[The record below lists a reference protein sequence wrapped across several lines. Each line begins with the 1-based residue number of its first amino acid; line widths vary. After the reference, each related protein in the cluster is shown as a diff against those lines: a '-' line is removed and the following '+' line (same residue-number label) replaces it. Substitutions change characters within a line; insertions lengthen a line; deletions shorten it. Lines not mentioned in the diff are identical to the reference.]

1 MYFDG
6 GKVMKM
12 KFRGLGSKIF
22 KMTSLVVFVTI
33 LLFIGNVVF
42 AFNSLMNEKRAE
54 VLEIAK
60 QSVDAID
67 GDKHVKVVASGSML
81 STEYMELKQEMVNF
95 KTDKNVT
102 YFYTV
107 YMKDNECYY
116 GVDAAFT
123 DFEELS
129 SEGFMDE
136 YLPLALEGQTVV
148 TASLDEDNLLS
159 AYSPIKDSKGNIV
172 GVAGLDI
179 DFSSLVDIKNKIIGD
194 SIVLAV
200 VIMILSIIANLLFSQ
215 GITKRVKKIRSN
227 LNKMSEGDLT
237 GELDMNGTDEFK
249 QISDDLNR
257 LTTRTTDVLSDVKST
272 SNQVS
277 NYTQTLSAVSQ
288 EMAAASE
295 DVTQTV
301 NNMTDGINSQSEE
314 IIAALGILKEFGG
327 NIDSAQQSIQNINGE
342 VDHVNVEADRSSA
355 QLYQLESSIKDVNI
369 SFEQVRNRI
378 GSLEGNISRIS
389 EITDLINSIAD
400 QTNLLALNAA
410 IEAARA
416 GEAGKGFSV
425 VADEIR
431 KLAEQSKE
439 SSLSINGILD
449 NITVDSR
456 QIIETSDSMDGKLNN
471 QIKTVRESIKSFR
484 SIIDSIEAM
493 LPKVY
498 AVNSDMLNVDKQ
510 KDIII
515 KKIDTV
521 SSVAKELSCSAEE
534 ISASMEEMSASSQN
548 VAETAQ
554 SLNDMTETLIQATE
568 KFHIK

>member
-1 MYFDG
+1 
-6 GKVMKM
+6 MKI
-12 KFRGLGSKIF
+12 KFRGLGYKIF
-22 KMTSLVVFVTI
+22 SLTSLIVLITI

-42 AFNSLMNEKRAE
+42 AFSSLMSERKAE
-54 VLEIAK
+54 VLEMVIQAA
-60 QSVDAID
+60 DTID
-67 GDKHVKVVASGSML
+67 GDKHVKAVASGSMS
-81 STEYMELKQEMVNF
+81 STEYIDLKQEMVNF

-107 YMKDNECYY
+107 YMKDNETYF

-123 DFEELS
+123 DFEELGA
-129 SEGFMDE
+129 EGFMDE
-136 YLPLALEGQTVV
+136 HLPSAFKGEAVV

-159 AYSPIKDSKGNIV
+159 AYAPIKDSKGNVV
-172 GVAGLDI
+172 GVAGLDM
-179 DFSSLVDIKNKIIGD
+179 DFSSFVEVNNRIIRD

-200 VIMILSIIANLLFSQ
+200 VIMLLSMISSFLFSQ
-215 GITKRVKKIRSN
+215 GITKRVRKIRNS

-237 GELDMNGTDEFK
+237 EELVMKGRDEFK

-257 LTTRTTDVLSDVKST
+257 LTTRTSEVLNDVKST
-272 SNQVS
+272 SSHVS
-277 NYTQTLSAVSQ
+277 EYSQTLSAVSQ

-295 DVTQTV
+295 DVAQTI
-301 NNMTDGINSQSEE
+301 NNMADGINSQSEE
-314 IIAALGILKEFGG
+314 IIAALDILKEFGG
-327 NIDSAQQSIQNINGE
+327 SIENAQQSIQNINGE
-342 VDHVNVEADRSSA
+342 VDNVNQKADQSSA

-431 KLAEQSKE
+431 KLAEQSKQ
-439 SSLSINGILD
+439 SSFSINGILD
-449 NITVDSR
+449 NIIVDSS
-456 QIIETSDSMDGKLNN
+456 QVLKTSDSMNVKLNN
-471 QIKTVRESIKSFR
+471 QIGTVRESIESFR
-484 SIIDSIEAM
+484 SIINSIEAM
-493 LPKVY
+493 LPKFY
-498 AVNSDMLNVDKQ
+498 AVNSDMLNVDRQ

-521 SSVAKELSCSAEE
+521 SSVAKGLSSSAED

-554 SLNDMTETLIQATE
+554 DLNNITITLVQAVE
-568 KFHIK
+568 QFHIK

>member
-1 MYFDG
+1 
-6 GKVMKM
+6 MKI
-12 KFRGLGSKIF
+12 KFKGLGFKIF
-22 KMTSLVVFVTI
+22 TMTSLVAFVTI

-42 AFNSLMNEKRAE
+42 AFNSLMDERKAE
-54 VLEIAK
+54 VLEMVIQAA
-60 QSVDAID
+60 STID
-67 GDKHVKVVASGSML
+67 GDKHVKAVASGDMS
-81 STEYMELKQEMVNF
+81 STEYIDIKQEMVNF

-107 YMKDNECYY
+107 YMKDNETYY

-123 DFEELS
+123 DFEELGA
-129 SEGFMDE
+129 EGFMDE
-136 YLPLALEGQTVV
+136 HLPSAFEGEAVV
-148 TASLDEDNLLS
+148 TATLDEDNLLS
-159 AYSPIKDSKGNIV
+159 AYAPIKDSKGNVV
-172 GVAGLDI
+172 GVAGLDM
-179 DFSSLVDIKNKIIGD
+179 DFSSFVEVNNKIIRD

-200 VIMILSIIANLLFSQ
+200 VIMIISMISSFLFSK
-215 GITKRVKKIRSN
+215 GITKRVKKIRDN
-227 LNKMSEGDLT
+227 LNNMSEGDLT
-237 GELDMNGTDEFK
+237 GELVMKGRDEFK

-257 LTTRTTDVLSDVKST
+257 LTARTSEVLNDVKST
-272 SNQVS
+272 SGNVNEYS
-277 NYTQTLSAVSQ
+277 QTLSAVSQ

-295 DVTQTV
+295 DVAQTI
-301 NNMTDGINSQSEE
+301 NNMAGGINSQSEE
-314 IIAALGILKEFGG
+314 IIAALDILKEFGG
-327 NIDSAQQSIQNINGE
+327 SIDNAQQSIQNINGE
-342 VDHVNVEADRSSA
+342 VDNVNQKADQSST
-355 QLYQLESSIKDVNI
+355 QLYQLESSIKDVNV
-369 SFEQVRNRI
+369 SFEQVRDRI

-449 NITVDSR
+449 NIIVDSN
-456 QIIETSDSMDGKLNN
+456 QVLKTSDSMNVKLNN
-471 QIKTVRESIKSFR
+471 QIGTVRESIESFR

-493 LPKVY
+493 LPKFHT
-498 AVNSDMLNVDKQ
+498 VNSDMLNVDRQ

-521 SSVAKELSCSAEE
+521 SSVAKGLSSSAGD
-534 ISASMEEMSASSQN
+534 ISASMEQMSASSQN
-548 VAETAQ
+548 VAATAQ
-554 SLNDMTETLIQATE
+554 DLNGITDTLVQAVE
-568 KFHIK
+568 QFHIK